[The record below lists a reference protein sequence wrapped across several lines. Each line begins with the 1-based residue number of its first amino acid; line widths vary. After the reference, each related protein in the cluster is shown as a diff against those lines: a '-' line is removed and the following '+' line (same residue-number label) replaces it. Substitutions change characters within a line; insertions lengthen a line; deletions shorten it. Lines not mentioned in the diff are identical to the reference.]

1 MPSKTIFCQTN
12 YYQLKTHT
20 VVIFFPGKVRLA
32 ALVLEKVDATKDFA
46 SPSLNPSLV
55 LVKTSKLSMF
65 DLGIMYLLKS
75 NLNFLYGKFQGRE
88 KQSLCRKPLLIS
100 LLYFPYCTTL
110 FEFPPQS
117 LVLLFVM

>member
-1 MPSKTIFCQTN
+1 MIF
-12 YYQLKTHT
+12 Y
-20 VVIFFPGKVRLA
+20 PGKVRLA
-32 ALVLEKVDATKDFA
+32 APVLEEVEVVVEEVDATKDFA

-88 KQSLCRKPLLIS
+88 KQPLCGKPLVIS
-100 LLYFPYCTTL
+100 LLYFSYCTTL
-110 FEFPPQS
+110 YLYYFI
-117 LVLLFVM
+117 